1 MAGEALLSRRLVGRE
16 SVVSNTG
23 VRRRT
28 EKWVSTYVTEEAAIA
43 DPRLPKVG
51 SEHPNDAG
59 MILDSISF
67 SPEIDGDVQPTL
79 YYSSDKFFEILE
91 NKKSIISDKAR
102 PGFSSKDFTV
112 RIPSFQI
119 RKSTVATGTAS
130 EDIYTWVENPEAA
143 TRYTEYRTLLK
154 YRVIVDALTIG
165 QINFINTQIM
175 KLHQLGGVAGGLKYC
190 FLAPEVIPEDS
201 THDRVTYFWYL
212 DQGTAR
218 PNIIGDGSTKVAIP
232 PELADLPGYMRRPY
246 HNVEAVAG
254 PDAQAPNGWPL
265 PPYFLQVRYAF
276 EEIGDVNYLQQWQGL
291 PGLSG

>member
-51 SEHPNDAG
+51 SAHPNDAG
-59 MILDSISF
+59 MVLDSISF
-67 SPEIDGDVQPTL
+67 SPEVDGDVQPTL

-91 NKKSIISDKAR
+91 NSKSIITDTAR

-119 RKSTVATGTAS
+119 RKSTVSTGPAS
-130 EDIYTWVENPEAA
+130 EDVYTWVENPEAA
-143 TRYTEYRTLLK
+143 TKYTEHRALLK
-154 YRVIVDALTIG
+154 YRVIVESLTSG
-165 QINFINTQIM
+165 QIIFINSQIM
-175 KLHQLGGVAGGLKYC
+175 KIHQLGGVGSGLKYC
-190 FLAPEVIPEDS
+190 FMAPDISPEDS
-201 THDRVTYFWYL
+201 EHDRVTYFWYL
-212 DQGTAR
+212 DQGTPR
-218 PNIIGDGSTKVAIP
+218 PTIIGDGSNKVAIP
-232 PELADLPGYMRRPY
+232 PELSDLPGYMRRPY
-246 HNVEAVAG
+246 HNVEAVSG

-276 EEIGDVNYLQQWQGL
+276 EEIDGVSFLQQWQGL
-291 PGLSG
+291 PGLT